1 MKLRIAL
8 ASEDDRA
15 AIFRLRHAV
24 YACELGQHPQNET
37 GLLQDELDEFNTSIV
52 AMDGDGLAGF
62 VSITPPGRRYSID
75 KYLDRSALPFPL
87 DGSAFEVRLL
97 TVADGYRHRG
107 VAPLLMYAAC
117 RWVDA
122 AGGRRIVAL
131 GRHEVLPLYLK
142 AGLEPTGQLV
152 QAGAVRYHVLHGEL
166 DKLRAAA
173 AARRELTRTLA
184 RRMEWQLPVALEPAP
199 SCYHGGAFFEEVGDA
214 FDDLSRRHGIINA
227 DVLDAW
233 FPPSPRVLAELEQ
246 HLPWLVQTSPPTEC
260 AGLVRAI
267 AAARGVAVEQLV
279 VGAGSSDLIFRA
291 LPRWLSRDSRVLI
304 LDPMYGEYAH
314 ILERVIGCRVDRLR
328 LHRADDYDIDVE
340 RLARRV
346 ARGSYD
352 MVVLVNPNSP
362 TGRHLPRAALAS
374 LIARVPQRTRVWVD
388 ETYIDYAGV
397 AESVESLAAVHPNV
411 VVCKSMSKAYALS
424 GARVAYLCAA
434 PAAAAEL
441 RAWTPPWAVGLPA
454 QVAAVRALQ
463 DRDYYRA
470 RWEET
475 HALRSELGR
484 TLQDSLGWDVVPG
497 TANFLLCHLPAAGP
511 RAATLV
517 AAARRSG
524 LFLRDVGNMGATLG
538 DRAIRIAVKDSVTNQ
553 RVLEI
558 LRRAPPR

>member
-8 ASEDDRA
+8 ASGDDRT

-24 YACELGQHPQNET
+24 YACELGQHPQNEA

-52 AMDGDGLAGF
+52 ALDGDGLAGF
-62 VSITPPGRRYSID
+62 VSITPPGRRYSLD

-87 DGSAFEVRLL
+87 DGGAFEVRLL
-97 TVADGYRHRG
+97 TVADAYRHRG

-152 QAGAVRYHVLHGEL
+152 HAGAVRYHVLHGEL
-166 DKLRAAA
+166 DRVRAAA
-173 AARRELTRTLA
+173 AARRELTRSLV
-184 RRMEWQLPVALEPAP
+184 RRVEWQLPVPLAPAP
-199 SCYHGGAFFEEVGDA
+199 ACYHGGAFFEAVGDG
-214 FDDLSRRHGIINA
+214 FEDLSRRHGVINA

-233 FPPSPRVLAELEQ
+233 FPPSPRVLAELGQ
-246 HLPWLVQTSPPTEC
+246 HLPWLVQTSPPTDC

-267 AAARGVAVEQLV
+267 AEARGVAAEQLV

-291 LPRWLSRDSRVLI
+291 LPRWLDRDSRVLI

-314 ILERVIGCRVDRLR
+314 VLERVIGCRVDRLR
-328 LHRADDYDIDVE
+328 LHRVDDYDVDVE

-346 ARGSYD
+346 AHGRYD
-352 MVVLVNPNSP
+352 MIVLVNPNSP
-362 TGRHLPRAALAS
+362 TGRHLPRAALCS

-397 AESVESLAAVHPNV
+397 GESVEALAAVHPNV

-463 DRDYYRA
+463 DEAYYRG
-470 RWEET
+470 RWRET
-475 HALRSELGR
+475 HALRRELGSA
-484 TLQDSLGWDVVPG
+484 LQESPGWDVVPG
-497 TANFLLCHLPAAGP
+497 IANFLLCHLPAAGP
-511 RAATLV
+511 PAAALV
-517 AAARRSG
+517 AAARGRG
-524 LFLRDVGNMGATLG
+524 LFLRDVGNMGVTLG

-553 RVLEI
+553 RVLAI
-558 LRRAPPR
+558 LRGTPR